1 MICVTAP
8 AGTVRYSQTG
18 KTFPSRWSI
27 RLGRERME
35 DDLVELA
42 RICLAHARITQA
54 PRAAAALRRMAKE
67 YQRRAALLRGGN
79 GPRLASSAPRKRC
92 RAPIS
97 GRSGI
102 LAGRPRTAAPH
113 HARRSLHTQ

>member
-1 MICVTAP
+1 
-8 AGTVRYSQTG
+8 
-18 KTFPSRWSI
+18 
-27 RLGRERME
+27 ME

-67 YQRRAALLRGGN
+67 YQRRAALLRGDN
-79 GPRLASSAPRKRC
+79 GPRLRVNASGTRC
-92 RAPIS
+92 RTPIS

-102 LAGRPRTAAPH
+102 LAGRPRTVARH
-113 HARRSLHTQ
+113 HAQS